1 VAITQQFYD
10 AGHKYGFENMGIT
23 PAQIDELQRLLGVQ
37 ISETS
42 NLGNSQPSIGQLI
55 TVSLDFSGG
64 FTAKVIFSLTSSTTA
79 KISSVTYARTD
90 TNELVFSALGD
101 ISVSTS
107 NFSQALQ
114 DSYLFSGADT
124 LNGSAYNNSLKGYAG
139 NDRIDGGAGIDTAY
153 FSGFKSRYTISI
165 SGSAMSVVGP
175 DGTDTLLNI
184 ERLQF
189 DDKALAVDIN
199 GNAGQVYRLY
209 QAAFDRKPD
218 TGGLGVWINQ
228 MDNGKS
234 LEWVSAQFQTSQ
246 EFQLK
251 YGSNVSTDQFV
262 TLLYQNVL
270 HRSPDSGGLSAW
282 KGALDA
288 GAQSRAQVLAGFSD
302 STENQIAL
310 IGSIQNGIEYIP
322 A

>member
-1 VAITQQFYD
+1 MTTTILYD
-10 AGHKYGFENMGIT
+10 AAHKYGLDSMSVT
-23 PAQIDELQRLLGVQ
+23 PALGAYNMSILGSEASTSTSWTGDLNVNQ
-37 ISETS
+37 PATISALYT
-42 NLGNSQPSIGQLI
+42 
-55 TVSLDFSGG
+55 GG
-64 FTAKVIFSLTSSTTA
+64 FKQVVNFVYTSTTA
-79 KISSVTYARTD
+79 GVVTLMNTYRTD
-90 TNELVFSALGD
+90 TNELLASVVG
-101 ISVSTS
+101 SVSFTLAT
-107 NFSQALQ
+107 FSMALQ
-114 DSYLFSGADT
+114 YENIYAGSDV
-124 LNGSAYNNSLKGYAG
+124 LNGNAYNNSFKGYAG
-139 NDRIDGGAGIDTAY
+139 NDRIDGSTGIDTAY
-153 FSGFKSRYTISI
+153 FSSFKSRYTISI

-251 YGSNVSTDQFV
+251 YGSSVSTDQFV

-288 GAQSRAQVLAGFSD
+288 GAQSRAQVLAGFSE

-322 A
+322 V

>member
-1 VAITQQFYD
+1 MTTTILYD
-10 AGHKYGFENMGIT
+10 AAHKYGLDSMSVT
-23 PAQIDELQRLLGVQ
+23 PALGAYNMSILGSEASTSTSWTGDLNVNQ
-37 ISETS
+37 PATISALYT
-42 NLGNSQPSIGQLI
+42 
-55 TVSLDFSGG
+55 GG
-64 FTAKVIFSLTSSTTA
+64 FKQVLNFVYTSTTA
-79 KISSVTYARTD
+79 GVVTLMNTYRTD
-90 TNELVFSALGD
+90 TNELLASVVG
-101 ISVSTS
+101 SVSFTLAT
-107 NFSQALQ
+107 FSMALQ
-114 DSYLFSGADT
+114 YENIYAGSDV
-124 LNGSAYNNSLKGYAG
+124 LNGNAYNNSFKGYAG
-139 NDRIDGGAGIDTAY
+139 NDRIDGSTGIDTAY

-218 TGGLGVWINQ
+218 MGGLGVWINQ
-228 MDNGKS
+228 MDNGQS

-246 EFQLK
+246 EFKIK
-251 YGSNVSTDQFV
+251 YGSSVSTDQFV

-270 HRSPDSGGLSAW
+270 HRLPDSGGLSAW

-288 GAQSRAQVLAGFSD
+288 GAQSRAQVLAGFSE

>member
-1 VAITQQFYD
+1 MTTTILYD
-10 AGHKYGFENMGIT
+10 AAHKYGLDSMSVT
-23 PAQIDELQRLLGVQ
+23 PALGAYNMSILGSEASTSTSWTGDLNVNQ
-37 ISETS
+37 PATISALYT
-42 NLGNSQPSIGQLI
+42 
-55 TVSLDFSGG
+55 GG
-64 FTAKVIFSLTSSTTA
+64 FKQVLNFVYTSTTA
-79 KISSVTYARTD
+79 GVVTLMNTYRTD
-90 TNELVFSALGD
+90 TNELLASVVG
-101 ISVSTS
+101 SVSFTLAT
-107 NFSQALQ
+107 FSMALQ
-114 DSYLFSGADT
+114 YENIYAGSDV
-124 LNGSAYNNSLKGYAG
+124 LNGNAYNNSFKGYAG
-139 NDRIDGGAGIDTAY
+139 NDRIDGSTGIDTAY

-218 TGGLGVWINQ
+218 MGGLGVWINQ
-228 MDNGKS
+228 MDNGQS
-234 LEWVSAQFQTSQ
+234 LEWVSAQFQASQ
-246 EFQLK
+246 EFKIK
-251 YGSNVSTDQFV
+251 YGSNVSTNQFV

-270 HRSPDSGGLSAW
+270 HRLPDSGGLSAW

-288 GAQSRAQVLAGFSD
+288 GAQSRAQVLAGFSE

>member
-10 AGHKYGFENMGIT
+10 AGHKYSFDNMAIT
-23 PAQIDELQRLLGVQ
+23 PAQIDEFQRLLGVQ

-42 NLGNSQPSIGQLI
+42 SLGNSQPSIGQLI
-55 TVSLDFSGG
+55 TVWIDFSGG
-64 FTAKVIFSLTSSTTA
+64 FTAKAIFSLTSFTTA

-101 ISVSTS
+101 ISFSTS
-107 NFSQALQ
+107 NFSQVLQ
-114 DSYLFSGADT
+114 DSYLFSGADA
-124 LNGSAYNNSLKGYAG
+124 LNGNAYNNSLKGYAS

-153 FSGFKSRYTISI
+153 FSGFKSRYTIST

-189 DDKALAVDIN
+189 DDKAFAFDN
-199 GNAGQVYRLY
+199 GANMTYRLY

-218 TGGLGVWINQ
+218 VSGVGYWISHIDKG
-228 MDNGKS
+228 MS
-234 LEWVSAQFQTSQ
+234 LQDMAWNFINSPEFKNLYGATQSNSAFVS
-246 EFQLK
+246 K
-251 YGSNVSTDQFV
+251 
-262 TLLYQNVL
+262 LYENIL
-270 HRSPDSGGLSAW
+270 NRPGDSGGINYWVGMLDRNEISRHYLVAEFSESAEN
-282 KGALDA
+282 
-288 GAQSRAQVLAGFSD
+288 QAQVV
-302 STENQIAL
+302 
-310 IGSIQNGIEYIP
+310 GSIQSGVEYTPFI

>member
-1 VAITQQFYD
+1 MTTTILYD
-10 AGHKYGFENMGIT
+10 AAHKYGLDSMSVT
-23 PAQIDELQRLLGVQ
+23 PALGAYNMSILGSEASTSTSWTGDLNVNQ
-37 ISETS
+37 PATISALYT
-42 NLGNSQPSIGQLI
+42 
-55 TVSLDFSGG
+55 GG
-64 FTAKVIFSLTSSTTA
+64 FKQVLNFVYTSTTA
-79 KISSVTYARTD
+79 GVVTLMNTYRTD
-90 TNELVFSALGD
+90 TNELLASVVG
-101 ISVSTS
+101 SVSFTLAT
-107 NFSQALQ
+107 FSMALQ
-114 DSYLFSGADT
+114 YENIYAGSDV
-124 LNGSAYNNSLKGYAG
+124 LNGNAYNNSFKGYAG
-139 NDRIDGGAGIDTAY
+139 NDRIDGSTGIDTAY

-218 TGGLGVWINQ
+218 MGGLGVWINQ

-246 EFQLK
+246 EFKIK
-251 YGSNVSTDQFV
+251 YGSSVSTDQFV

-270 HRSPDSGGLSAW
+270 HRLPDSGGLSAW

-288 GAQSRAQVLAGFSD
+288 GAQSRAQVLAGFSE

-310 IGSIQNGIEYIP
+310 IGSMQNGIEYIP
-322 A
+322 V